1 MHCLQRE
8 LHLREFRRRA
18 LTHEVLRPLRERRE
32 ILLNFTEYFIL
43 AQIQAIPAKKGKL
56 SKEAEILEV

>member
-1 MHCLQRE
+1 M
-8 LHLREFRRRA
+8 REFRRRA